1 MLTGCCTSRRTSAS
15 TAPPASRSCPVNA
28 IFVEE
33 DTPEEWKAWIPINY
47 DFFKDEDATRA
58 KVDELKPPA

>member
-1 MLTGCCTSRRTSAS
+1 M
-15 TAPPASRSCPVNA
+15 NA

-58 KVDELKPPA
+58 AVDELKPRA